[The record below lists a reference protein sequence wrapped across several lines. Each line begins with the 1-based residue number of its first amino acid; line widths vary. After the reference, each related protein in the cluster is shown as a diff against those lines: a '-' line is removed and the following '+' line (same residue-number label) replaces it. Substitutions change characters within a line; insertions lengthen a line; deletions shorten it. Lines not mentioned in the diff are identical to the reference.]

1 MSDTFSALAPAKLN
15 LTLRVLGRRPDGFH
29 ELESLVV
36 RLAWGDKVSVRPAP
50 AGQLT
55 LDVVDDPATP
65 ADDSNLVMRAGRVLA
80 EHAGTTAGAHM
91 VLRKRI
97 PPGTGLGGASSDAA
111 TTLQLLNRLW
121 KLGLGNEEL
130 VRLGTRLGSDVPLFF
145 HRPVCVLRGRGEL
158 VEDLDLR
165 LSGHLVLVL
174 PPVACSTPA
183 VYAEWDRLDAHPHR
197 PDLCAVTAALGRPDE
212 LMALCFNDLEPAAY
226 RVAPALAELASR
238 ISEATGLAVR
248 MTGSGAAFF
257 RVFSTRAA
265 ATRFARRVAEIAPVR
280 TIVTAPARKS

>member
-29 ELESLVV
+29 DLESLVV
-36 RLAWGDKVSVRPAP
+36 RLAWGDEVSVRRAP

-55 LDVVDDPATP
+55 LDVDDPATP
-65 ADDSNLVMRAGRVLA
+65 ADDTNLVVRAGRALA
-80 EHAGTTAGAHM
+80 EHAGIAAGAHII
-91 VLRKRI
+91 LRKRI

-111 TTLQLLNRLW
+111 TTLRLLNRLW
-121 KLGLGNEEL
+121 KLGLGTEEL

-165 LSGHLVLVL
+165 LSGHVLLVL

-257 RVFSTRAA
+257 RVFSTHAA
-265 ATRFARRVAEIAPVR
+265 AMRFAQGVAEIAPVR
-280 TIVTAPARKS
+280 TIVTAPARNS